1 MTRGEI
7 YMAMAYY
14 SDAIKEFTF
23 VLSLEDTAEE
33 AYKLRGKCFR
43 ELAKKA
49 RGKKKSE
56 YTTLAEADEKK
67 YEELKNHSND

>member
-1 MTRGEI
+1 
-7 YMAMAYY
+7 MAVKEY
-14 SDAIKEFTF
+14 DKAIVNFTQA
-23 VLSLEDTAEE
+23 VSLKDDVKE
-33 AYKLRGKCFR
+33 AYKFRSECFR